1 MTFRLNGLRAAL
13 LAGAASLAFAPHAQ
27 AAAKNGDTKLDAL
40 QQQVQQLNAE
50 IQELK
55 QQRADDEARKAEEP
69 DAQAAIADLKRSTS
83 AQYADIQAQRANDVQ
98 ISLKNGRPTFATG
111 DGNFSVSLRTL
122 VQYDTAYYG
131 QSTVPVANTDF
142 SSGNNFR
149 RARFGASGTLFKDW
163 SYEFIYDFGGSGVE
177 ASTISSAFIQYDGLG
192 PVHIRLGA
200 YAPPEG
206 FEDQTSASDLLFL
219 ERAQPTDVARS
230 IAAADGRDAATVFAY
245 DDNYFA
251 ALSYTGG
258 VVGDS
263 AVFDEQQALV
273 GRLAYRFIK
282 TPDANF
288 AIGGDTSYVFN
299 LADTAAYPNSP
310 SAFRLRER
318 PELNVDSNNIR
329 LIDTGTIDAD
339 HVWEWDV
346 EAAGNWQNLYAQ
358 GGYYGYTIARRNSI
372 LPNPSFNGWYAQ
384 ASWVLTGEAK
394 PYKADKAAYGLPSP
408 ADPLSFDTAGIGAWE
423 LAARYSVLDLNDNAG
438 FAGFHAP
445 AGGVRGGRQNI
456 WTVGLNWY
464 PNNAIRF
471 LLDYQHTNVSRL
483 NTAGADIGAKLDTV
497 ALRAQ
502 LSL

>member
-149 RARFGASGTLFKDW
+149 RARFGAGGTLFKDW

-177 ASTISSAFIQYDGLG
+177 GSTISSAFIQYDGFG
-192 PVHIRLGA
+192 PVHIKLGA

-230 IAAADGRDAATVFAY
+230 IGSADGRDAATIFLAPL
-245 DDNYFA
+245 A
-251 ALSYTGG
+251 ASQATVSKPKPPVPPTTRCTPSPGVNVVSAGALATGRDG
-258 VVGDS
+258 
-263 AVFDEQQALV
+263 
-273 GRLAYRFIK
+273 GR
-282 TPDANF
+282 T
-288 AIGGDTSYVFN
+288 T
-299 LADTAAYPNSP
+299 
-310 SAFRLRER
+310 
-318 PELNVDSNNIR
+318 
-329 LIDTGTIDAD
+329 
-339 HVWEWDV
+339 
-346 EAAGNWQNLYAQ
+346 
-358 GGYYGYTIARRNSI
+358 I
-372 LPNPSFNGWYAQ
+372 LPTWPALCISR
-384 ASWVLTGEAK
+384 
-394 PYKADKAAYGLPSP
+394 KAFEIS
-408 ADPLSFDTAGIGAWE
+408 
-423 LAARYSVLDLNDNAG
+423 AARKA
-438 FAGFHAP
+438 
-445 AGGVRGGRQNI
+445 R
-456 WTVGLNWY
+456 
-464 PNNAIRF
+464 
-471 LLDYQHTNVSRL
+471 
-483 NTAGADIGAKLDTV
+483 
-497 ALRAQ
+497 
-502 LSL
+502 